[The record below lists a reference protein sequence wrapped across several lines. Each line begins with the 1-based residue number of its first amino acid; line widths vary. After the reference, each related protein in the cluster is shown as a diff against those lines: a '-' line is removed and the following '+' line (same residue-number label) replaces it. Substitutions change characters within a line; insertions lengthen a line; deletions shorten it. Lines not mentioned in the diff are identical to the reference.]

1 MNPRLSLLLSPFF
14 HRRFTGAAE
23 QEDLDVLF
31 RVWAVKAY
39 TKCVPLTVQ
48 VLQASALA
56 KVAPFLDP
64 TQVRPWVSVH
74 GCCSAG
80 AHEPCSIL
88 VMLGAEHVAITI
100 PHTVLKHF
108 CPCPPPIIEDTKDR
122 KDIKVGRT

>member
-1 MNPRLSLLLSPFF
+1 MNPRLSLLLSPLF

-64 TQVRPWVSVH
+64 TQVRPWVSLH
-74 GCCSAG
+74 GCCSVG
-80 AHEPCSIL
+80 AHEPCN
-88 VMLGAEHVAITI
+88 MLN
-100 PHTVLKHF
+100 
-108 CPCPPPIIEDTKDR
+108 PCNAR
-122 KDIKVGRT
+122 G